1 MEQQHD
7 LSEVLEVAS
16 IAGHILL
23 ENGAEIS
30 RVEDIMARIS
40 TYYGV
45 DKGNF
50 FVLSNGIFTTGMSG
64 GKVEKAGGQ
73 ASTYANVEFIPIR
86 PIQLQKVVQVNQ
98 LSYDISAGKC
108 TLEEARARLE
118 KIRSTPA
125 KPMWEQTLGS
135 AFGAAGFC
143 AVFGGGWLDCGA
155 AFVVGLLLNVFIF
168 LVSGRYMSRIVGGIC
183 NALVATLLCV
193 GCYHVGFGNSLA
205 NIIIGA
211 IMPLIPGVPFVNGV
225 RDLANAD
232 YLAGLTRLTD
242 ALLGFFCIAIGV
254 SVGFILD
261 GALSGGLIELNGV
274 WANPET
280 ASLLVQTLAAFIGT
294 TAFAVLFGVPRKQ
307 YIPSGIVGALGWL
320 LYLILFRKAGMS
332 AAIATLISTIFIGI
346 LSRVFAVIEKCPAA
360 VFLLCGI
367 FPLVPGAGVFWC
379 TYYLISSQI
388 EQSSSA
394 GFLAGKVAIAIVL
407 GIILAMELPQRF
419 FSGHRRFSHEEEHR
433 HTDHAHRHAEDFL
446 HADFLLVQDGVGKD
460 DQDGCESHQ
469 GGSDSRIRVLD
480 GHQGKRYAEGG
491 PEERKDGDI
500 GQSLAVMERRF
511 QAGQVLLERHER
523 QESGTADEGADHRG
537 RKRQHRVHEFGGA
550 GRDRRLVML
559 HADLAEDEADTL
571 SGAGAKT
578 QQDAFQRQGQ
588 LHLMTFSFT

>member
-40 TYYGV
+40 TYFGV

-86 PIQLQKVVQVNQ
+86 PIQLQKVVEVNQ
-98 LSYDISAGKC
+98 LSYDISAGRC
-108 TLEEARARLE
+108 TLQQARARLE
-118 KIRSTPA
+118 KIRNTPA
-125 KPMWEQTLGS
+125 KPIWEQVLGS

-155 AFVVGLLLNVFIF
+155 AFLVGCLLYPFIL
-168 LVSGRYMSRIVGGIC
+168 LVSGRYMSRIVGGIS

-193 GCYHVGFGNSLA
+193 ACYHLGFGNSLS

-254 SVGFILD
+254 SVGFIVD
-261 GALSGGLIELNGV
+261 GALSHGLIELAGV
-274 WANPET
+274 SLNPET
-280 ASLLVQTLAAFIGT
+280 SSLFVQTLAAFIGT

-307 YIPSGIVGALGWL
+307 YVAAGIVGALGWL
-320 LYLILFRKAGMS
+320 LYLILFRHAGMS

-346 LSRVFAVIEKCPAA
+346 LSRIFAVVEKCPAA

-379 TYYLISSQI
+379 TYYLISSQFDL
-388 EQSSSA
+388 SSTA
-394 GFLAGKVAIAIVL
+394 GFTAAKIAIAIVL

-419 FSGHRRFSHEEEHR
+419 FSG
-433 HTDHAHRHAEDFL
+433 
-446 HADFLLVQDGVGKD
+446 
-460 DQDGCESHQ
+460 
-469 GGSDSRIRVLD
+469 
-480 GHQGKRYAEGG
+480 
-491 PEERKDGDI
+491 
-500 GQSLAVMERRF
+500 
-511 QAGQVLLERHER
+511 
-523 QESGTADEGADHRG
+523 
-537 RKRQHRVHEFGGA
+537 RKR
-550 GRDRRLVML
+550 
-559 HADLAEDEADTL
+559 L
-571 SGAGAKT
+571 S
-578 QQDAFQRQGQ
+578 
-588 LHLMTFSFT
+588 H